1 MTKIHSFESRKSM
14 VGSCLGLK
22 ALRQL
27 NSAVKLR
34 MIVGIWVQKCPLN
47 WVPKQGIR
55 ALAIPNPQDWLTK
68 HPGLALGRSTW
79 RCTEPVLQRTWQ
91 CATNMTDPHGNFM
104 GQILMRHCWGTTFFG
119 GKLQNGKGMVLN
131 ISESKPCS
139 LFMLPCSEIYWPSHQ
154 NTLRFFG
161 RSDALDLDL
170 MSYKH
175 RLVEPQLQ
183 FPVCWWF

>member
-1 MTKIHSFESRKSM
+1 
-14 VGSCLGLK
+14 L
-22 ALRQL
+22 
-27 NSAVKLR
+27 
-34 MIVGIWVQKCPLN
+34 
-47 WVPKQGIR
+47 
-55 ALAIPNPQDWLTK
+55 
-68 HPGLALGRSTW
+68 
-79 RCTEPVLQRTWQ
+79 
-91 CATNMTDPHGNFM
+91 
-104 GQILMRHCWGTTFFG
+104 G